1 MNNKKILLAKFKISD
16 ITEDYISWIKNKSIT
31 KFTKIKKN
39 KIEDIIKYVLKNIND
54 KNVFF
59 LKIIFNNI
67 HIGNVRI
74 ERIINKK
81 KKEATIAIIIGNK
94 RFHNKG
100 IGRTV
105 VAKAIK
111 IIKKNTNT
119 KTLVAY
125 IYKINYPSITIFKKN
140 GFTRDK
146 KNQSTI
152 EKWSLSI

>member
-1 MNNKKILLAKFKISD
+1 
-16 ITEDYISWIKNKSIT
+16 
-31 KFTKIKKN
+31 
-39 KIEDIIKYVLKNIND
+39 LKNISD
-54 KNVFF
+54 KNIFF

-67 HIGNVRI
+67 HIENVRI
-74 ERIINKK
+74 ERMINKK
-81 KKEATIAIIIGNK
+81 KKGATIAIIIGNK

-100 IGRTV
+100 IGRPV

-111 IIKKNTNT
+111 IIKKNKNI

-125 IYKINYPSITIFKKN
+125 IHKINYAIITIFKKN

-152 EKWSLSI
+152 ERWSLSI